1 LKLKV
6 NDPDAYNFDPRS
18 LLINILTMFANMS
31 GEETF
36 LRHVVNDTRSYKT
49 ETFEKAVRILNN
61 PKKGIVIDQ
70 DKKERFEVMVSQMK
84 DMKNEIDEEEVS
96 STSSS

>member
-1 LKLKV
+1 
-6 NDPDAYNFDPRS
+6 
-18 LLINILTMFANMS
+18 MS

-61 PKKGIVIDQ
+61 PKKSIVIDQ

>member
-1 LKLKV
+1 
-6 NDPDAYNFDPRS
+6 
-18 LLINILTMFANMS
+18 MFASMS

-70 DKKERFEVMVSQMK
+70 DKKERFEAMVSQMK

-96 STSSS
+96 CTCPS